1 MTVNCMDRKNFL
13 FRRRL
18 QYMGI
23 LFVVFLLLF
32 SIFDIIVYTISAGAL
47 YEELDSQMME
57 AEEQIRLDEESALDN
72 FLAGRNIIYYDGGG
86 SYVISYRIFLLLRE
100 ADGSILNAGYLT
112 SFDYMLNIA
121 FSPDNAG
128 RLRTE
133 KAERNSS
140 TLYYRTY
147 TIRVNEGS
155 GRPLYIQMAADSTDV
170 EASLNIIL
178 DVLLKC
184 TAAAMLLVLVAGWYL
199 SKSLVKGVAEAWEK
213 QDEFISYASH
223 EIRSPLAVIHNSL
236 ELLLETPGKKIIE
249 RSDLIMNS
257 LTETSRLRKMSSNLL
272 EMVQLQ
278 ASEMQLNWS
287 VVDLTE
293 LVEDFIEPFCYQA
306 EAAGKTLDYH
316 LQPQLKLSADRQLL
330 TELLAILLENALK
343 YTEPG
348 NTIRV
353 NARAA
358 DNRAVLE
365 VADTGIGIS
374 PDAMDKV
381 FTRFYREKRQQSKAD
396 GSGLG
401 LYIAHLIVTR
411 HGGKITAEHNRPR
424 GTVFTVTLPLRH
436 RGMGES

>member
-1 MTVNCMDRKNFL
+1 MTVSCMDRKNFL

-32 SIFDIIVYTISAGAL
+32 SIFDIIVYTTSAGAL
-47 YEELDSQMME
+47 YEELDGQMKE
-57 AEEQIRLDEESALDN
+57 AEEQIRRDEEGALDN
-72 FLAGRNIIYYDGGG
+72 FLAGRNIIYYDNGE
-86 SYVISYRIFLLLRE
+86 SYVVSYRIFLLLRQE
-100 ADGSILNAGYLT
+100 NGEILNAAHLT

-140 TLYYRTY
+140 TLYYRTH
-147 TIRVNEGS
+147 TIRVS
-155 GRPLYIQMAADSTDV
+155 GKDGQPLYIQMAADSTDI
-170 EASLNIIL
+170 EASLDIIM

-223 EIRSPLAVIHNSL
+223 EIRSPLAVIHSSL

-257 LTETSRLRKMSSNLL
+257 LTETSRLRKMTSNLL

-278 ASEMQLNWS
+278 ASEMELKWTT
-287 VVDLTE
+287 VDLPE

-306 EAAGKTLDYH
+306 EMAEKTLEYH
-316 LQPQLKLSADRQLL
+316 LQPGLKLSADRQLL

-348 NTIRV
+348 NSIRV
-353 NARAA
+353 TARAS

-374 PDAMDKV
+374 PEAMDKV
-381 FTRFYREKRQQSKAD
+381 FSRFYRDKRQQSKAD

-411 HGGKITAEHNRPR
+411 HGGKISAAHNRPR

-436 RGMGES
+436 KGTTE